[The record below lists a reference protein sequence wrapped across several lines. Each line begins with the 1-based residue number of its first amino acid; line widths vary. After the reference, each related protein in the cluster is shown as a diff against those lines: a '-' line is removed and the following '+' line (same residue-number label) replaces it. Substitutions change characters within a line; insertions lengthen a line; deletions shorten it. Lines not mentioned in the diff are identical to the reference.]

1 MNSKRRKRLM
11 EAIGMI
17 EAAEAIV
24 EEVRD
29 DEEETYDNMSERLQM
44 SPYGTR
50 MEDDVD
56 NLDEAAN
63 DLDTVIGTIR
73 EVLEG

>member
-17 EAAEAIV
+17 ETAEAIV

-29 DEEETYDNMSERLQM
+29 DEEETFNNMSERLQM
-44 SPYGTR
+44 SAHGAR
-50 MEDDVD
+50 MEDNVD
-56 NLDEAAN
+56 NLDAAAD
-63 DLDTVIGTIR
+63 DLNTVIGTIR